1 MESFI
6 FSVIGVVVLIAFI
19 VMLGTTVVKAIRDTR
34 FRIPL
39 LSTIILFFLTLGC
52 AVGIVST
59 EPVQDNH

>member
-39 LSTIILFFLTLGC
+39 LSTIILFF
-52 AVGIVST
+52 
-59 EPVQDNH
+59 